1 MRAQRVFEVFVAIA
15 LSTGTSDR
23 AWSQNGS
30 GSEKVGCIVKLA
42 GIQSNCPTGWRIVDE
57 ADRGTTIGDF
67 ERPDRATN
75 LTIPAGRATI
85 AFHPMPAI
93 YKSFKE
99 WVYAATRNAPD
110 AIQTSKNLTSKSV
123 GAISAFCFTSP
134 DSQRGWIYESYFFE
148 INGIPVNLELNYER
162 TSQKAQEY
170 RALLNKLVENLEL
183 PGH

>member
-1 MRAQRVFEVFVAIA
+1 
-15 LSTGTSDR
+15 
-23 AWSQNGS
+23 
-30 GSEKVGCIVKLA
+30 
-42 GIQSNCPTGWRIVDE
+42 
-57 ADRGTTIGDF
+57 
-67 ERPDRATN
+67 
-75 LTIPAGRATI
+75 
-85 AFHPMPAI
+85 MPAI